1 MWWDLLP
8 PEFNPG
14 PPPKG
19 EIFWSLHQA
28 FLAES
33 GYKLR
38 PKYEPGWQPPPWKT
52 EFEMIFSAEYD
63 TYKKRS
69 IMDATR
75 ASDGRLLTLKSVS
88 KSVHPHEAPIG
99 RFLSSP
105 PLASDPKNHCVPI
118 FDVLQSPLDDDVQ
131 IIVMPRL
138 YDFNDTPFDT
148 VGELLDCFRQIFEG
162 VEFMH
167 KHFVAHRQVYLAFVL
182 DMHDCTLLNIV
193 LDPDKMYPEGF
204 NPVSPNLAPNR
215 SDLKPVKYITRTKCW
230 PRYYIIDFGISR
242 RYDPSNGPPMEPPIS
257 GGDKHAP
264 EHSIIT
270 VNPPWVDDCNPFPTD
285 MYYLGSLLKRTFF
298 DTFPPLQFLSP
309 LTDDMI
315 QWDPN
320 MRPTIGE
327 VIQRFAVLCNQR
339 TTWQLRLPG
348 CPERA
353 TFRQKLRQ
361 LKYFLLRIPPLPST
375 PFATDTT
382 IDNPSLRPF
391 YTLTPARLAAHK
403 SLGLL

>member
-1 MWWDLLP
+1 MWWYLLP

-28 FLAES
+28 FLTES
-33 GYKLR
+33 GYKLH
-38 PKYEPGWQPPPWKT
+38 PKYEPGWQPLPWKT
-52 EFEMIFSAEYD
+52 EFEMIFIAEYD
-63 TYKKRS
+63 TYKKHS

-75 ASDGRLLTLKSVS
+75 ASDGHFLTLKSVS

-105 PLASDPKNHCVPI
+105 PLASDLKNHCVPI
-118 FDVLQSPLDDDVQ
+118 FDMLQSPLDDDVQ
-131 IIVMPRL
+131 IIVMPCL
-138 YDFNDTPFDT
+138 YNFNDTPFDT

-167 KHFVAHRQVYLAFVL
+167 KHFVAHR
-182 DMHDCTLLNIV
+182 DCMLLNIV

-215 SDLKPVKYITRTKCW
+215 SDLKL
-230 PRYYIIDFGISR
+230 

-298 DTFPPLQFLSP
+298 VDTFPPLQFLSP
-309 LTDDMI
+309 LIDDMI

-327 VIQRFAVLCNQR
+327 VIQCFAVLCNQQ

-353 TFRQKLRQ
+353 TFHQKLRQ
-361 LKYFLLRIPPLPST
+361 LKYFLLRISPLPST
-375 PFATDTT
+375 PFATDTM
-382 IDNPSLRPF
+382 IDNPSPRPF

-403 SLGLL
+403 SLGLF

>member
-33 GYKLR
+33 GYTLR
-38 PKYEPGWQPPPWKT
+38 PKYELGWQPPPWKT
-52 EFEMIFSAEYD
+52 EFKMIFSAEYD
-63 TYKKRS
+63 TYKKHS
-69 IMDATR
+69 IMDAMHV
-75 ASDGRLLTLKSVS
+75 SDGRLLTLKSVS

-118 FDVLQSPLDDDVQ
+118 FDMLQSLLDDNVQ
-131 IIVMPRL
+131 IIVMPHL
-138 YDFNDTPFDT
+138 YNFNDTPFDT
-148 VGELLDCFRQIFEG
+148 VSELLDCFHQIFKG

-167 KHFVAHRQVYLAFVL
+167 KHFVAHR
-182 DMHDCTLLNIV
+182 DCMLLNIV
-193 LDPDKMYPEGF
+193 LDPDK
-204 NPVSPNLAPNR
+204 
-215 SDLKPVKYITRTKCW
+215 I
-230 PRYYIIDFGISR
+230 
-242 RYDPSNGPPMEPPIS
+242 

-309 LTDDMI
+309 FTDDMI

-320 MRPTIGE
+320 MQPTIGE
-327 VIQRFAVLCNQR
+327 VIQRFAVLCNQW
-339 TTWQLRLPG
+339 TTWQLHLPG

-353 TFRQKLRQ
+353 TFHQKLRQ
-361 LKYFLLRIPPLPST
+361 LKYFLLQM
-375 PFATDTT
+375 A
-382 IDNPSLRPF
+382 PSL
-391 YTLTPARLAAHK
+391 TTE
-403 SLGLL
+403 LLVRALVLSK